1 MKKFRPNKMTTF
13 LFAMLEMMPAIGI
26 GIPVMGFFMGEEYRF
41 SAREIFGLIPTFFL
55 LYVLII
61 VFCCVL
67 NLVTYPFTKHTVFL
81 FDDSFSRGE
90 TTVRYDDV
98 TKIEF
103 DSGMIRRFGSND
115 PCCID
120 CYSEDKLLVCIE
132 HPSLLMC
139 FFLFRKCK
147 NAKFRYKRGKQFL
160 FLLGFFLFLC
170 VAFGLFGRTQ

>member
-41 SAREIFGLIPTFFL
+41 SAREIFGIIPVFFL
-55 LYVLII
+55 LCALIL
-61 VFCCVL
+61 VFCCLL

-103 DSGMIRRFGSND
+103 DSGAVRRFGSND
-115 PCCID
+115 PCCLD
-120 CYSEDKLLVCIE
+120 CYAGDELRISIE

-139 FFLFRKCK
+139 FYLFRNCK
-147 NAKFRYKRGKQFL
+147 NAKFRYKRMKRFL
-160 FLLGFFLFLC
+160 SLSGFFLLLC
-170 VAFGLFGRTQ
+170 VALGLLG